1 MATKRDGRGPP
12 SAATNLIAG
21 GGAGMMEALVCHPLD
36 TIKVRMQLSRR
47 ARQPGAP
54 KRGFVRTGAEI
65 VRRETPLGLYKGL
78 GAVVTGIVPKM
89 AIRFSSFE
97 AYKQMLSSTSS
108 PSSPS
113 SSSSSSSSP
122 AGDGKN
128 QGTKKISG
136 AGTFAAGLAA
146 GVTEAVAVVTPME
159 VVKIR
164 LQAQHHSMADPLDV
178 PKYRN
183 AAHAAYTVVREEGFG
198 ALYRGVSLTAL
209 RQGSNQAVNFSAYTY
224 FKEALVRWQFPP
236 EDENDDAGFGS
247 GAAKAKAKANAA
259 AAAVTAASS
268 GNPLPAWQTTV
279 IGLVSGAMGPLSNAP
294 IDTIKTRLQKT
305 PAEPGVSA
313 FRRISVIAKDM
324 FKQEGFH
331 AFYKGI
337 TPRIMRVAPGQAV
350 TFTVYEYLKDKLER
364 SKPALIV
371 GSQYEE

>member
-1 MATKRDGRGPP
+1 MPP
-12 SAATNLIAG
+12 SDNNRKPPTAAVNLIAG

-54 KRGFVRTGAEI
+54 KRGFIKTGVEI

-78 GAVVTGIVPKM
+78 GAVLTGIVPKM
-89 AIRFSSFE
+89 AIRFTSFE
-97 AYKQMLSSTSS
+97 AYKQLLAD
-108 PSSPS
+108 
-113 SSSSSSSSP
+113 P
-122 AGDGKN
+122 ATGRV
-128 QGTKKISG
+128 SG
-136 AGTFAAGLAA
+136 QATFLAGLAA

-159 VVKIR
+159 VIKIR

-183 AAHAAYTVVREEGFG
+183 AAHALYTVVREEGFG

-209 RQGSNQAVNFSAYTY
+209 RQGTNQAVNFTAYSY
-224 FKEALVRWQFPP
+224 FKVWLKEWQPQY
-236 EDENDDAGFGS
+236 AGAGT
-247 GAAKAKAKANAA
+247 N
-259 AAAVTAASS
+259 
-268 GNPLPAWQTTV
+268 LPSWQTTL

-305 PAEPGVSA
+305 PAQPGVGAWARIAAISA
-313 FRRISVIAKDM
+313 DM

-350 TFTVYEYLKDKLER
+350 TFTVYEFLRQRIER
-364 SKPALIV
+364 SNLSFV
-371 GSQYEE
+371 GGNYEE

>member
-1 MATKRDGRGPP
+1 MATKVNQNGKKPT

-54 KRGFVRTGAEI
+54 KRGFLKTGAEI
-65 VRRETPLGLYKGL
+65 VKRETPLGLYKGL
-78 GAVVTGIVPKM
+78 GAVLTGIVPKM
-89 AIRFSSFE
+89 AIRFTSFE
-97 AYKQMLSSTSS
+97 AYKQMLADQNGVVT
-108 PSSPS
+108 
-113 SSSSSSSSP
+113 
-122 AGDGKN
+122 GK
-128 QGTKKISG
+128 
-136 AGTFAAGLAA
+136 ATFLAGLAA

-159 VVKIR
+159 VIKIR
-164 LQAQHHSMADPLDV
+164 LQAQHHSMADPLDI

-183 AAHAAYTVVREEGFG
+183 AAHALYTVVKEEGAG

-209 RQGSNQAVNFSAYTY
+209 RQGSNQAVNFTAYTY
-224 FKEALVRWQFPP
+224 FKEALYRYQP
-236 EDENDDAGFGS
+236 EFNG
-247 GAAKAKAKANAA
+247 
-259 AAAVTAASS
+259 
-268 GNPLPAWQTTV
+268 GNLPGWQTTV

-313 FRRISVIAKDM
+313 MQRITKIAAEM

-364 SKPALIV
+364 SGPSKFF
-371 GSQYEE
+371 GGKYEE

>member
-1 MATKRDGRGPP
+1 MSTKVGGKDGKKPP

-54 KRGFVRTGAEI
+54 ARGFIKTGTEI

-78 GAVVTGIVPKM
+78 GAVLTGIVPKM
-89 AIRFSSFE
+89 AIRFTSFE
-97 AYKQMLSSTSS
+97 AYKQLLADKSTGTVSGSST
-108 PSSPS
+108 
-113 SSSSSSSSP
+113 
-122 AGDGKN
+122 
-128 QGTKKISG
+128 
-136 AGTFAAGLAA
+136 FLAGLAA

-159 VVKIR
+159 VIKIR

-183 AAHAAYTVVREEGFG
+183 AAHALYTVVKEEGFG

-209 RQGSNQAVNFSAYTY
+209 RQGSNQAVNFTAYTY
-224 FKEALVRWQFPP
+224 FKEALLRRQP
-236 EDENDDAGFGS
+236 EG
-247 GAAKAKAKANAA
+247 GA
-259 AAAVTAASS
+259 
-268 GNPLPAWQTTV
+268 LPTWQTTL

-313 FRRISVIAKDM
+313 LKRITLIAGDM

-337 TPRIMRVAPGQAV
+337 TPRVMRVAPGQAV
-350 TFTVYEYLKDKLER
+350 TFTVYEFLKDKLEK
-364 SKPALIV
+364 SPPLALS
-371 GSQYEE
+371 GNKFEE